1 MTKQLLFYSSAT
13 PVSLKRHKGW
23 AVEPRNDFGF
33 AASTNSVPLMAI
45 EFMKIAGEYSI
56 VFAGEGDRIMPA
68 AILGLQNDSNLY
80 VDDDGKWSA
89 GYIPAFV
96 RRYPFVFSSGDDGKT
111 FTLCID
117 EDYDGV
123 NDSGKGNLL
132 FDGEGERT
140 KYLEGVLDFLKEYQT
155 EYNRTQLL
163 CNKLIELG
171 LLEPM
176 QAQIKLTSGQQ
187 LSLTGFQAVSREK
200 LNALDDTRLAELAR
214 SGALELI
221 YVHLYSMKNFTEMM
235 ERLAKAMDR
244 EKSRETADKDT
255 EETASKKTA
264 TASKK
269 KKGTATKKN

>member
-13 PVSLKRHKGW
+13 PVSHKRHEGW

-33 AASTNSVPLMAI
+33 AATTNSVPLMAI
-45 EFMKIAGEYSI
+45 EFMKVAGEYSI
-56 VFAGEGDRIMPA
+56 VFAGEGERIMPA
-68 AILGLQNDSNLY
+68 GILGLQNDSNLY
-80 VDDDGKWSA
+80 VDDDGKWTA

-123 NDSGKGNLL
+123 NDKGEGNLL
-132 FDGEGERT
+132 FDDEGERT
-140 KYLEGVLDFLKEYQT
+140 KYLNGVLDFLKEYQT

-163 CNKLIELG
+163 CNKLIELD

-176 QAQIKLTSGQQ
+176 QAQIKLNSGKE
-187 LSLTGFQAVSREK
+187 LSLTGFQAVSRDK
-200 LNALDDTRLAELAR
+200 LNALDDEKLADLAR

-221 YVHLYSMKNFTEMM
+221 YVHLYSMKNFNQMM
-235 ERLAKAMDR
+235 ERLAQAMGK
-244 EKSRETADKDT
+244 EQAKETVA
-255 EETASKKTA
+255 ETKTAASKK
-264 TASKK
+264 S
-269 KKGTATKKN
+269 TATKKKKRNASAAPA

>member
-1 MTKQLLFYSSAT
+1 MTKQLLFYTAAT

-33 AASTNSVPLMAI
+33 AATTNSVPLMAI
-45 EFMKIAGEYSI
+45 EFMKVAGEYSI

-68 AILGLQNDSNLY
+68 GILGLQNDSNLY
-80 VDDDGKWSA
+80 VDDDGKWAAS
-89 GYIPAFV
+89 YIPAFV

-123 NDSGKGNLL
+123 NDSGNGNLL
-132 FDGEGERT
+132 FDEEGERT
-140 KYLEGVLDFLKEYQT
+140 KYLTGVLDFLREYQT

-163 CNKLIELG
+163 CDKLIELE

-176 QAQIKLTSGQQ
+176 QAQIKLHSGQE

-200 LNALDDTRLAELAR
+200 LNALDDEKLADLAR

-221 YVHLYSMKNFTEMM
+221 YVHLYSMKNFNQMM
-235 ERLAKAMDR
+235 ERLAKSMD
-244 EKSRETADKDT
+244 KTKDET
-255 EETASKKTA
+255 SKKSTA
-264 TASKK
+264 TKNKK
-269 KKGTATKKN
+269 KKKTRSSSAASA

>member
-13 PVSLKRHKGW
+13 PVSHKRHKGW
-23 AVEPRNDFGF
+23 AVEPRHHFGF
-33 AASTNSVPLMAI
+33 AATTNSVPLMAI
-45 EFMKIAGEYSI
+45 EFMKVAGEYSI
-56 VFAGEGDRIMPA
+56 VFAGDGKQIMPA

-80 VDDDGKWSA
+80 VDDDGKWAA

-123 NDSGKGNLL
+123 NDSGEGNLL
-132 FDGEGERT
+132 FDDEGERT
-140 KYLEGVLDFLKEYQT
+140 KYLNGVLDFLKEYQT
-155 EYNRTQLL
+155 EFNRTQLL
-163 CNKLIELG
+163 CDKLIELE

-176 QAQIKLTSGQQ
+176 QAQIKLTSGQE

-200 LNALDDTRLAELAR
+200 LNALDDDKLADLAR

-221 YVHLYSMKNFTEMM
+221 YVHLYSMKNFNQMM
-235 ERLAKAMDR
+235 ERLAQAMDR
-244 EKSRETADKDT
+244 EQTKD
-255 EETASKKTA
+255 TASKKN

-269 KKGTATKKN
+269 KKKKRSSSAESA

>member
-1 MTKQLLFYSSAT
+1 MPKQLLFYSSAT

-23 AVEPRNDFGF
+23 AVEPRNDFTF

-56 VFAGEGDRIMPA
+56 VFAGEGERIMPVS
-68 AILGLQNDSNLY
+68 ILGLQNDSNLY
-80 VDDDGKWSA
+80 VDDDGKWTAS
-89 GYIPAFV
+89 YVPAFV

-123 NDSGKGNLL
+123 NDSGEGNLL
-132 FDGEGERT
+132 FDDEGERT
-140 KYLEGVLDFLKEYQT
+140 KYLDGVLDFLKEYQT

-163 CNKLIELG
+163 CDKLIELE

-176 QAQIKLTSGQQ
+176 QAQIKLKSGEQ

-200 LNALDDTRLAELAR
+200 LNALDDDKLADLAR

-221 YVHLYSMKNFTEMM
+221 YVHLYSMKNFNDIM
-235 ERLAKAMDR
+235 ERLAQTMDK
-244 EKSRETADKDT
+244 EQTGD
-255 EETASKKTA
+255 TASKKSKKTAGKKTKA

-269 KKGTATKKN
+269 N

>member
-33 AASTNSVPLMAI
+33 AATTNSVPLMAI

-56 VFAGEGDRIMPA
+56 VFAGDGDRIMPA

-80 VDDDGKWSA
+80 VDDDGKWEAS
-89 GYIPAFV
+89 YIPAFV

-123 NDSGKGNLL
+123 NDAGDGNLL
-132 FDGEGERT
+132 FDEKGERT

-163 CNKLIELG
+163 CNKLIELQ

-176 QAQIKLTSGQQ
+176 QAQIKLTGGQQ
-187 LSLTGFQAVSREK
+187 LSLTGFQAVSRDK
-200 LNALDDTRLAELAR
+200 LNSLDDDKLADLAR

-221 YVHLYSMKNFTEMM
+221 YVHLYSMKNFSQMM
-235 ERLAKAMDR
+235 ERLAQAIDKEKA
-244 EKSRETADKDT
+244 KDT
-255 EETASKKTA
+255 DSENTKDTATKNKAAPSKKKAAASKK
-264 TASKK
+264 
-269 KKGTATKKN
+269 N

>member
-1 MTKQLLFYSSAT
+1 MTKQLLFYSSAA

-33 AASTNSVPLMAI
+33 AATTNSVPLMAI

-56 VFAGEGDRIMPA
+56 VFAGEGNQIMPA

-80 VDDDGKWSA
+80 VDDDGKWAAS
-89 GYIPAFV
+89 YIPAFV

-117 EDYDGV
+117 EDYEGV
-123 NDSGKGNLL
+123 NDAGEGNLL
-132 FDGEGERT
+132 FDEEGERT

-163 CNKLIELG
+163 CDKLIELE

-176 QAQIKLTSGQQ
+176 QAQIKLKSGEQ

-200 LNALDDTRLAELAR
+200 LNALDDDKLAELAR

-221 YVHLYSMKNFTEMM
+221 YVHLYSMKNFNEMM
-235 ERLAKAMDR
+235 ERLAQSMGR
-244 EKSRETADKDT
+244 EQAKEAAAKNGKKTT
-255 EETASKKTA
+255 SKKTKDSS
-264 TASKK
+264 SKK
-269 KKGTATKKN
+269 N

>member
-13 PVSLKRHKGW
+13 PVSLQRHKGW

-33 AASTNSVPLMAI
+33 AATTNSVPLMAI
-45 EFMKIAGEYSI
+45 EFMKVAGEYSI

-80 VDDDGKWSA
+80 VGDDGKWTA

-117 EDYDGV
+117 EDYEGANDG
-123 NDSGKGNLL
+123 GEGNLL
-132 FDGEGERT
+132 FDDEGERT
-140 KYLEGVLDFLKEYQT
+140 NYLNGVLDFLKEYQT

-163 CNKLIELG
+163 CAKLIELE

-176 QAQIKLTSGQQ
+176 QAQIKLNSGQQ

-200 LNALDDTRLAELAR
+200 LNALEDDKLADLAR

-235 ERLAKAMDR
+235 ERLSQSLKKEQTR
-244 EKSRETADKDT
+244 DT
-255 EETASKKTA
+255 GSNQELEEAEPVGSA
-264 TASKK
+264 
-269 KKGTATKKN
+269 

>member
-1 MTKQLLFYSSAT
+1 M
-13 PVSLKRHKGW
+13 PV
-23 AVEPRNDFGF
+23 
-33 AASTNSVPLMAI
+33 
-45 EFMKIAGEYSI
+45 
-56 VFAGEGDRIMPA
+56 

-117 EDYDGV
+117 EDYEGV
-123 NDSGKGNLL
+123 NDSGEGNLL
-132 FDGEGERT
+132 FDDEGERT
-140 KYLEGVLDFLKEYQT
+140 TYLDGVLDFLKEYQT

-163 CNKLIELG
+163 CDKLAELK

-176 QAQIKLTSGQQ
+176 QAQIKLTSGEQ

-200 LNALDDTRLAELAR
+200 LNGLDDDKLAELAR

-221 YVHLYSMKNFTEMM
+221 YVHLYSMKNFNEMM
-235 ERLAKAMDR
+235 ERLAQSMGR
-244 EKSRETADKDT
+244 EKAKEAAAKKSKK
-255 EETASKKTA
+255 TASKKTKDSS
-264 TASKK
+264 SK
-269 KKGTATKKN
+269 NN